1 VRLKRSRPATSR
13 PRSSRR
19 RRHRVRGD
27 GTTEQHIL
35 DAAHAVFL
43 RRGTFGA
50 RMQDIAREAGVNQA
64 LLHYYFRTKERLSE
78 AVFHRAAGQLLP
90 RVIEVMASELS
101 IEDKIARVVELEVD
115 HLLRAPYLPGFIMSE
130 LHHRPER
137 VRQLLTAVTGMMPEE
152 VHPRVFTGLRR
163 QLDEGA
169 RDGRFRPMAPDQFI
183 VNLFSLC
190 IFPFAARPMLMALLG
205 FDQQAFERFIAV
217 RRAELADFVLRAM
230 RP

>member
-1 VRLKRSRPATSR
+1 
-13 PRSSRR
+13 
-19 RRHRVRGD
+19 
-27 GTTEQHIL
+27 
-35 DAAHAVFL
+35 
-43 RRGTFGA
+43 
-50 RMQDIAREAGVNQA
+50 MQDIAREAGVNQA

-101 IEDKIARVVELEVD
+101 IEDKVARVVELELD

-137 VRQLLTAVTGMMPEE
+137 VRQLLSAVTGMMPEE
-152 VHPRVFTGLRR
+152 VRPRVFTGLRR
-163 QLDEGA
+163 QLEEGA
-169 RDGRFRPMAPDQFI
+169 RDGRFRPMPPDQFI

-205 FDQQAFERFIAV
+205 FDQQGFERFIAA